1 MKRINKINNKEV
13 LLYLIFGVLTT
24 IVNFIVYFIFKSFL
38 STGMVVANALA
49 WIISVLFAFIT
60 NRKWV
65 FNTRVVGTK
74 ESIIELVKFVF
85 YRGISFFIDMLS
97 MLFFIEIAYIDDFF
111 AKLITQIIVV
121 VTNYLFSKWLI
132 FKK

>member
-1 MKRINKINNKEV
+1 MKRINKIKNKEV

-60 NRKWV
+60 NRTWV
-65 FNTRVVGTK
+65 FNTRVVGIK

-121 VTNYLFSKWLI
+121 VANYLFSKWLI